1 MRARFSTQQPHR
13 PGSALS
19 NREQLLR
26 RHDVLKASPS
36 LAGASGY
43 LGRTS
48 RGT

>member
-19 NREQLLR
+19 SREQLLR
-26 RHDVLKASPS
+26 RHDLLKASPS
-36 LAGASGY
+36 LTGASGY
-43 LGRTS
+43 LGRLS